1 MKKCRFTISLV
12 AAAFVIAGAG
22 VRIAFASDSS
32 GSTPIPPGPPKQGP
46 GSTQYVC
53 SSKKMWMSGEGDR
66 QYWVFEPAGPTSAPV
81 IIFNHGWSAMEP
93 GPYEG
98 WVDHLVRRG
107 NIVIYP
113 RYQASLST
121 KADVFVES
129 AAAATKDA
137 LARLSSEPGHVRPQ
151 LDKLATVG
159 HSAGGMVAAGLAAV
173 GQSRGL
179 PQMKAVMCVE
189 PGKSWGPPRLVIPL
203 ADMSKI
209 PASTLLLTVAGEHD
223 MVARDIDAR
232 KIYDEARS
240 IPKANKNFV
249 MLLTDDHGSPALTAS
264 HFCPI
269 SPIVGGSA
277 PGGEKLRRLQS
288 ASADGS
294 GLGAAGGQFGRNFR
308 SAYFQRQI
316 ERLRSRQPGLFE
328 ERSDAPQPAANAVN
342 ALDYYGLWKLFD
354 GLTDAAWY
362 GKNRR
367 YALGN
372 TPEMR
377 YMGKW
382 SDGVPVKEIKVVQ

>member
-1 MKKCRFTISLV
+1 MKKHRLS
-12 AAAFVIAGAG
+12 AFFALFALASTGPGAQIAC
-22 VRIAFASDSS
+22 ASDATA
-32 GSTPIPPGPPKQGP
+32 TPPAPPKLGP
-46 GSTQYVC
+46 GSTHYVC
-53 SSKKMWMSGEGDR
+53 ASKKMWMMGEGDK
-66 QYWVFEPAGPTSAPV
+66 QYWVFEPAAPAPNSAPV

-113 RYQASLST
+113 RYQASLT
-121 KADVFVES
+121 TRADLFVES
-129 AAAATKDA
+129 AAKATKDA
-137 LARLSSEPGHVRPQ
+137 LARLTSEPGHVRPQ
-151 LDKLATVG
+151 LDKLAAVG

-173 GQSRGL
+173 GQSMGL

-189 PGKSWGPPRLVIPL
+189 PGKSWGPPRLAIPL
-203 ADMSKI
+203 ADVSKI

-232 KIYDEARS
+232 RIYEEARS
-240 IPKANKNFV
+240 VPKANKNFV
-249 MLLTDDHGSPALTAS
+249 MLLTDDHGSPPLTAS

-269 SPIVGGSA
+269 SPTVQRAHS
-277 PGGEKLRRLQS
+277 GGERLRRLQS
-288 ASADGS
+288 ASADG
-294 GLGAAGGQFGRNFR
+294 GRFGAAGGQFGRSFR
-308 SAYFQRQI
+308 SEYFQRQI
-316 ERLRSRQPGLFE
+316 EKLRSSQPGVFVE
-328 ERSDAPQPAANAVN
+328 SRDDTVPVANAVN

-372 TPEMR
+372 TAEMR
-377 YMGKW
+377 FMGRW